1 MAHNEK
7 TLSQELVFDGRI
19 FKVVRKTVELEN
31 GDKAFR
37 EVVIHTGG
45 AAILP
50 IDRDNNLWLIRQFR
64 SPFEQE
70 ILEIPAG
77 KIEIG
82 EKPFEAAKRELGEE
96 TGCTAKDY
104 FDIGDFWPTVGYCG
118 EKIYLFIATG
128 ITPGEQHLDKNEFV
142 SVVKVPFSEALAMV
156 LDGRIKD
163 GKTIIAIF
171 KAKEILGL

>member
-1 MAHNEK
+1 MAHIEK

-31 GDKAFR
+31 GDSAFR
-37 EVVIHTGG
+37 EVVLHTGG

-50 IDRDNNLWLIRQFR
+50 IDRENNLWLIRQFR

-77 KIEIG
+77 KIEKG
-82 EKPFEAAKRELGEE
+82 ENPFEAARRELGEE
-96 TGCTAKDY
+96 TGCTAKNY

-118 EKIYLFIATG
+118 EKIYLYLATG
-128 ITPGEQHLDKNEFV
+128 ITPGEQHLDKGEFV
-142 SVVKVPFSEALAMV
+142 SVVKIPFAEALSMV
-156 LDGRIKD
+156 MDGRIKD